1 MDSQDRNYTCKTC
14 NKNYSCYKSLWNHN
28 KKFHNKD
35 VNTNVNTV
43 NTNVNTNVNTK
54 EIKCN
59 NCYKIF
65 QSRQAK
71 YLHQK
76 KYCKGKPDT
85 LTLEE
90 MQKKIIEL
98 EDKIKI
104 SNITNN
110 NTTNNNTT
118 NNNNGT
124 INNINIVGFGK
135 EDLSLLT
142 TREKKQILGKG
153 SSGILKLI
161 EKIHFNK
168 NFPQYQNI
176 QITNL
181 RDNYAKIYDED
192 INDFKI
198 SKRNETIHK
207 LMNNKGDNLGDM
219 LEELEDPQNCYHRGV
234 KSFLDIL
241 NNYSPNME
249 DKEALDFYNFM
260 HKEIII
266 LIYNKTK
273 EYTSLKKE

>member
-35 VNTNVNTV
+35 VINSNNNVINNNNIVINSNTTEKIYPCSFCCK
-43 NTNVNTNVNTK
+43 TFK
-54 EIKCN
+54 MRQYKWSHEKSCKKKKESAKIEELELEIK
-59 NCYKIF
+59 
-65 QSRQAK
+65 
-71 YLHQK
+71 
-76 KYCKGKPDT
+76 
-85 LTLEE
+85 
-90 MQKKIIEL
+90 
-98 EDKIKI
+98 KIKEKLHATTI
-104 SNITNN
+104 NN
-110 NTTNNNTT
+110 GTI

-142 TREKKQILGKG
+142 TKEKKQILNKG
-153 SSGILKLI
+153 SFGILKLI

-181 RDNYAKIYDED
+181 RDNYAKVYDED
-192 INDFKI
+192 TNDFKVT
-198 SKRNETIHK
+198 KRNETIHK
-207 LMNNKGDNLGDM
+207 LMNNKGDNLGEI
-219 LEELEDPQNCYHRGV
+219 LEELKDAHNCYHKGV
-234 KSFLDIL
+234 QSFLNIIY
-241 NNYSPNME
+241 NYSPNME
-249 DKEALDFYNFM
+249 DKESLDFYNFM

-273 EYTSLKKE
+273 EYTSLKNNI